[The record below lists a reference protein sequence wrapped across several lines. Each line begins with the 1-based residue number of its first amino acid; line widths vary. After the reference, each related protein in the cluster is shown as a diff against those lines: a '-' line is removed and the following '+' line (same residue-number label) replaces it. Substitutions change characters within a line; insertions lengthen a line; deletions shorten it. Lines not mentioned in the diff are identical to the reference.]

1 MSFRSLN
8 LIFSMK
14 ETEQG
19 FSEVSPDKTVDGEVN
34 GGVQHE

>member
-8 LIFSMK
+8 LIFSIK
-14 ETEQG
+14 EADQG
-19 FSEVSPDKTVDGEVN
+19 FSEVSPDKAVDGEVN